1 MDRFEAMRAFARV
14 VETGSFTRAAHTL
27 QISRTTVTQLV
38 QQLEAHLRLRLLNR
52 TTRRVSVTADGA
64 AYYPRIARLLAELDE
79 VEGGLGDAAA
89 QPRGRLRVD
98 VPGPYARLRLVP
110 VLPDFQ
116 ARYPE
121 IQLDVGVS
129 DREVDVIAD
138 NVDCVIR
145 GGTPADPALVARPL
159 TALPIGFHASPGYV
173 QRFGMPADPRALEG
187 PDHHMVGFLSPRSGR
202 ARVFT
207 AQRGDERI
215 EVQGRYT
222 VGFDDGN
229 AYLAAALADRRGRAA
244 QLHGRIACRTW
255 RTAAG
260 TGGLAAAADAD
271 ACDVPAQSAHEPAA
285 AGVHRLGGGSVGLI
299 ARACRAEPTLGCVWH
314 QRPRPALSA

>member
-27 QISRTTVTQLV
+27 QLSRTTVTQLV

-64 AYYPRIARLLAELDE
+64 AYYPRIVRLLAELEE

-89 QPRGRLRVD
+89 QPRGRLRID
-98 VPGPYARLRLVP
+98 VPGPFARLLLVP
-110 VLPDFQ
+110 ALPGFQ
-116 ARYPE
+116 ARYPD
-121 IQLDVGVS
+121 IQLEVGVS

-159 TALPIGFHASPGYV
+159 ASLPIGFHASPGYV
-173 QRFGMPADPRALEG
+173 QQFGAPDHPRALQG
-187 PDHHMVGFLSPRSGR
+187 PDHHTVGFLSPRSGR

-207 AQRGDERI
+207 AQRGAERI
-215 EVQGRYT
+215 EVQGRYSI
-222 VGFDDGN
+222 GFDDGN
-229 AYLAAALADRRGRAA
+229 AYLAA
-244 QLHGRIACRTW
+244 
-255 RTAAG
+255 
-260 TGGLAAAADAD
+260 GLAGL
-271 ACDVPAQSAHEPAA
+271 
-285 AGVHRLGGGSVGLI
+285 GVVALPSYM
-299 ARACRAEPTLGCVWH
+299 AEPHVAGGELLPVLQDWRLPPMPMHVMFPPNRHMSQRLRVFIDWVVETLG
-314 QRPRPALSA
+314 

>member
-14 VETGSFTRAAHTL
+14 VETGSFTRAALTL
-27 QISRTTVTQLV
+27 QVSRTTVTQLV

-52 TTRRVSVTADGA
+52 TTRRVRVTADGA
-64 AYYPRIARLLAELDE
+64 AYYPRIARLLAELEE
-79 VEGGLGDAAA
+79 VEGELGDAAT

-110 VLPDFQ
+110 ALPDFQ

-121 IQLDVGVS
+121 IQLDIGVS

-159 TALPIGFHASPGYV
+159 GALPIGFHASPGYV
-173 QRFGMPADPRALEG
+173 QRFGLPADPRALEG

-202 ARVFT
+202 ARVFN

-222 VGFDDGN
+222 IGFDDGN
-229 AYLAAALADRRGRAA
+229 AYLAAALAGLGVVALPSYMAAPHAARGELLPVLQDW
-244 QLHGRIACRTW
+244 QLPPMPMHVMFPPNRHMS
-255 RTAAG
+255 
-260 TGGLAAAADAD
+260 
-271 ACDVPAQSAHEPAA
+271 Q
-285 AGVHRLGGGSVGLI
+285 RLRVFI
-299 ARACRAEPTLGCVWH
+299 DWVVEVLG
-314 QRPRPALSA
+314 

>member
-1 MDRFEAMRAFARV
+1 M
-14 VETGSFTRAAHTL
+14 
-27 QISRTTVTQLV
+27 
-38 QQLEAHLRLRLLNR
+38 
-52 TTRRVSVTADGA
+52 
-64 AYYPRIARLLAELDE
+64 
-79 VEGGLGDAAA
+79 EGGLGDAAS

-110 VLPDFQ
+110 ALPEFQ

-121 IQLDVGVS
+121 IQLDIGVS

-159 TALPIGFHASPGYV
+159 AALPIGFHASPGYV
-173 QRFGMPADPRALEG
+173 KRFGVPTDPRALEG

-202 ARVFT
+202 ARVFS

-229 AYLAAALADRRGRAA
+229 AYLAAALAGWAWSRCPATWPR
-244 QLHGRIACRTW
+244 RTW
-255 RTAAG
+255 RAANAAAAA
-260 TGGLAAAADAD
+260 GLAASTHAD
-271 ACDVPAQSAHEPAA
+271 ACDVPAEPAHEPAA
-285 AGVHRLGGGSVGLI
+285 AGVHRLGGGSVGVMHTHL
-299 ARACRAEPTLGCVWH
+299 
-314 QRPRPALSA
+314 

>member
-14 VETGSFTRAAHTL
+14 VETGSFTRAAKTL

-52 TTRRVSVTADGA
+52 TTRRVNVTADGA
-64 AYYPRIARLLAELDE
+64 AYYPRIARLLAELEE
-79 VEGGLGDAAA
+79 VEGGLGEAAT

-110 VLPDFQ
+110 ALPDFQ

-121 IQLDVGVS
+121 LQLDIGVS

-159 TALPIGFHASPGYV
+159 PALPIGFHASPGYV
-173 QRFGMPADPRALEG
+173 QRFGLPADPRALEG

-202 ARVFT
+202 ARVFS
-207 AQRGDERI
+207 AQRGDERV

-229 AYLAAALADRRGRAA
+229 AYLAAALA
-244 QLHGRIACRTW
+244 
-255 RTAAG
+255 
-260 TGGLAAAADAD
+260 GL
-271 ACDVPAQSAHEPAA
+271 
-285 AGVHRLGGGSVGLI
+285 GVVALPSYM
-299 ARACRAEPTLGCVWH
+299 AEPHVARGELLPLLQDWKLPPMPMHVMFPPNRHMSQRLRVFIDWVVEALG
-314 QRPRPALSA
+314 

>member
-27 QISRTTVTQLV
+27 QISRTTATQLV

-79 VEGGLGDAAA
+79 VEGGLGEAAT

-110 VLPDFQ
+110 ALPDFQ

-121 IQLDVGVS
+121 IQLDIGVS

-145 GGTPADPALVARPL
+145 GGTPTDPALVARPL
-159 TALPIGFHASPGYV
+159 GALPIGFHASPVYV
-173 QRFGMPADPRALEG
+173 QRFGVPADPRALEG

-202 ARVFT
+202 ARVFS

-229 AYLAAALADRRGRAA
+229 AYLAAALA
-244 QLHGRIACRTW
+244 
-255 RTAAG
+255 
-260 TGGLAAAADAD
+260 GL
-271 ACDVPAQSAHEPAA
+271 
-285 AGVHRLGGGSVGLI
+285 GVVALPRYM
-299 ARACRAEPTLGCVWH
+299 AEPHVARGELLPVLEDWQLPPMPMHVMFPPNRHMSQRLRVFIDWVVEVLGK
-314 QRPRPALSA
+314 

>member
-27 QISRTTVTQLV
+27 QLSRTTVTQLV

-64 AYYPRIARLLAELDE
+64 AYYPRIARLLAELEE
-79 VEGGLGDAAA
+79 VEGGLGDAATL
-89 QPRGRLRVD
+89 PRGRLRVD

-110 VLPDFQ
+110 ALPDFQ

-121 IQLDVGVS
+121 IQLDIGVS

-159 TALPIGFHASPGYV
+159 GALPIGFHASPGYV
-173 QRFGMPADPRALEG
+173 QRFGRPADPHALEG
-187 PDHHMVGFLSPRSGR
+187 PDHHTVGFLSPRTGR
-202 ARVFT
+202 ARVFI
-207 AQRGDERI
+207 AQRGNQRI

-222 VGFDDGN
+222 LGFDDGN
-229 AYLAAALADRRGRAA
+229 AYLAA
-244 QLHGRIACRTW
+244 
-255 RTAAG
+255 
-260 TGGLAAAADAD
+260 GLAGL
-271 ACDVPAQSAHEPAA
+271 
-285 AGVHRLGGGSVGLI
+285 GVVALPSYM
-299 ARACRAEPTLGCVWH
+299 AEPHVANGELLPVLQDWQLPPMPMHVMFPPNRHMSQRLRVFIDWVVEALG
-314 QRPRPALSA
+314 

>member
-27 QISRTTVTQLV
+27 QLSRTTVTQLV

-64 AYYPRIARLLAELDE
+64 AYYPRIARLLAELEE
-79 VEGGLGDAAA
+79 VEGGLGEAAA

-110 VLPDFQ
+110 ALPDFQ

-121 IQLDVGVS
+121 IQLDIGVS

-145 GGTPADPALVARPL
+145 GGAPADPALVARPL
-159 TALPIGFHASPGYV
+159 ARLPIGFHASPGYV
-173 QRFGMPADPRALEG
+173 QRFGVPEHPRALEG
-187 PDHHMVGFLSPRSGR
+187 PDHHTVGFLSPRSGR

-207 AQRGDERI
+207 AQRGAERV
-215 EVQGRYT
+215 EVQGRYSI
-222 VGFDDGN
+222 GFDDGN
-229 AYLAAALADRRGRAA
+229 AYLAA
-244 QLHGRIACRTW
+244 
-255 RTAAG
+255 
-260 TGGLAAAADAD
+260 GLAGL
-271 ACDVPAQSAHEPAA
+271 
-285 AGVHRLGGGSVGLI
+285 GVVALPSYMAEY
-299 ARACRAEPTLGCVWH
+299 AR
-314 QRPRPALSA
+314 

>member
-27 QISRTTVTQLV
+27 QLSRTTVTQLV
-38 QQLEAHLRLRLLNR
+38 QQLEGHLRLRLLNR

-64 AYYPRIARLLAELDE
+64 AYYPRIVRLLAELEE
-79 VEGGLGDAAA
+79 VEGGLGEAAA

-110 VLPDFQ
+110 ALPDFQ

-121 IQLDVGVS
+121 IQLDIGVS

-145 GGTPADPALVARPL
+145 GGAPADPALVARPL
-159 TALPIGFHASPGYV
+159 ARLPIGFHASPGYV
-173 QRFGMPADPRALEG
+173 QRFGVPEHPRALEG
-187 PDHHMVGFLSPRSGR
+187 PDHHTVGFLSPRSGR

-207 AQRGDERI
+207 AQRGAERV
-215 EVQGRYT
+215 EVQGRYSI
-222 VGFDDGN
+222 GFDDGN
-229 AYLAAALADRRGRAA
+229 AYLAA
-244 QLHGRIACRTW
+244 
-255 RTAAG
+255 
-260 TGGLAAAADAD
+260 GLAGL
-271 ACDVPAQSAHEPAA
+271 
-285 AGVHRLGGGSVGLI
+285 GVVALPSYM
-299 ARACRAEPTLGCVWH
+299 AEPHVARGELLPVLHDWQLPQMPMHVMFPPNRHMSQRLRVFIDWVVETLG
-314 QRPRPALSA
+314 

>member
-27 QISRTTVTQLV
+27 QVSRTTVTQLV

-64 AYYPRIARLLAELDE
+64 AYYPRIARLLAELEE
-79 VEGGLGDAAA
+79 VEGGLGDAAI

-110 VLPDFQ
+110 ALPDFQ

-121 IQLDVGVS
+121 IQLDIGVS

-159 TALPIGFHASPGYV
+159 GALPIGFHASPGYV
-173 QRFGMPADPRALEG
+173 QRFGLPADPRALEG

-202 ARVFT
+202 ARVFN

-229 AYLAAALADRRGRAA
+229 AYLAAALA
-244 QLHGRIACRTW
+244 
-255 RTAAG
+255 
-260 TGGLAAAADAD
+260 GL
-271 ACDVPAQSAHEPAA
+271 
-285 AGVHRLGGGSVGLI
+285 GVVALPSYM
-299 ARACRAEPTLGCVWH
+299 AEPHVVRGELRPVLQDWKLPSMPMHVMFPPNRHMSQRLRVFIDWVVEVLG
-314 QRPRPALSA
+314 

>member
-27 QISRTTVTQLV
+27 QLSRTTVTQLV

-64 AYYPRIARLLAELDE
+64 AYYPRIVRLLAELEE
-79 VEGGLGDAAA
+79 VEGGLGEAAA
-89 QPRGRLRVD
+89 QPRGRLRID
-98 VPGPYARLRLVP
+98 VPGPFARLLLVP
-110 VLPDFQ
+110 ALPGFQ
-116 ARYPE
+116 ACYPD
-121 IQLDVGVS
+121 IQLEVGVS

-159 TALPIGFHASPGYV
+159 RSLPIGFHASPGYV
-173 QRFGMPADPRALEG
+173 QRFGLPGHPRALDG
-187 PDHHMVGFLSPRSGR
+187 PQHHTVGFLSPRSGR

-215 EVQGRYT
+215 QMQGRYT

-229 AYLAAALADRRGRAA
+229 AYLAA
-244 QLHGRIACRTW
+244 
-255 RTAAG
+255 
-260 TGGLAAAADAD
+260 GLAGL
-271 ACDVPAQSAHEPAA
+271 
-285 AGVHRLGGGSVGLI
+285 GVVALPSYM
-299 ARACRAEPTLGCVWH
+299 AEPHVARGELLPVLQDWQLPAMPMHVMFPPNRHMSQRLRVFIDWVVEALG
-314 QRPRPALSA
+314 

>member
-110 VLPDFQ
+110 ALPEFQ

-121 IQLDVGVS
+121 IQLDIGVS

-145 GGTPADPALVARPL
+145 GGTPADRFPRQPGLCAAFRCAGRSAR
-159 TALPIGFHASPGYV
+159 A
-173 QRFGMPADPRALEG
+173 
-187 PDHHMVGFLSPRSGR
+187 GR
-202 ARVFT
+202 A
-207 AQRGDERI
+207 GPPD
-215 EVQGRYT
+215 G
-222 VGFDDGN
+222 GFP
-229 AYLAAALADRRGRAA
+229 
-244 QLHGRIACRTW
+244 Q
-255 RTAAG
+255 
-260 TGGLAAAADAD
+260 
-271 ACDVPAQSAHEPAA
+271 PAQWPCPR
-285 AGVHRLGGGSVGLI
+285 VHCT
-299 ARACRAEPTLGCVWH
+299 ARR
-314 QRPRPALSA
+314 